1 MDFTWPLVRM
11 KLACPM
17 QSGISPENMQKVAG
31 LGGYK
36 SILNLAVLQVCKI
49 GYCPMIEGPISD
61 TTTVYT
67 VLKHAQIVSDVLEQH
82 DDVITFYVAF
92 YIQTEQIQTNFP
104 EVFSNNVA
112 CLEPFHIAMNGLS
125 LLGKKLR
132 FCIGLR
138 KYYSLLYSDF
148 YYTIYC

>member
-1 MDFTWPLVRM
+1 MAASSHAASLPNE
-11 KLACPM
+11 KC
-17 QSGISPENMQKVAG
+17 ISPDNMEKVSI
-31 LGGYK
+31 LGGYE
-36 SILNLAVLQVCKI
+36 SILNLAFLQVCKI
-49 GYCPMIEGPISD
+49 RYFPMIEGPCTDS
-61 TTTVYT
+61 TTVYT
-67 VLKHAQIVSDVLEQH
+67 VLKHGQIVSDVLEQH
-82 DDVITFYVAF
+82 DDVITFDVAF
-92 YIQTEQIQTNFP
+92 YIQTEQIQTNFR

-112 CLEPFHIAMNGLS
+112 CLEPFHISLNGLS